1 MLLYRATCLYM
12 LMYLTLLS
20 TSSESTVNL
29 ITYDN
34 CDDNLKPHGL
44 EYIVD
49 AFLAVKTTWFG
60 IYR

>member
-1 MLLYRATCLYM
+1 M

-29 ITYDN
+29 LTYDN

-49 AFLAVKTTWFG
+49 VFLAVKSTWFG